1 MLKTVGTREGTDPMM
16 LPTNQEEDEY

>member
-16 LPTNQEEDEY
+16 LVPTNQEGED